1 MQVSV
6 AHEGQQTP
14 RKKRNQTM
22 SPEESQQLKDW
33 LRDIAVHRDK
43 AAFSHI
49 FKWFAPKIIRFG
61 IKQLNTE
68 AAANELLQDTMS
80 NVWRKSH
87 LFDSDKGAAT
97 TWVYTIMRN
106 VSFDMLRKVRS
117 QREDFLSDDIWPIV
131 EAENVEEEV
140 FNDHLMEGQIAQ
152 YLELLPEA
160 QKQVIQ
166 GVYFQEL
173 SQEQL
178 AEQLNIPLGT
188 VKSRLRLAL
197 NKLKQQL
204 GDIQ

>member
-1 MQVSV
+1 MQLSV
-6 AHEGQQTP
+6 ANEGQATP

>member
-1 MQVSV
+1 MQLSV
-6 AHEGQQTP
+6 ANEGQATP

-33 LRDIAVHRDK
+33 LSDIAVHRDK